1 MSFLKVNVWE
11 GKATLLINSEAE
23 AGKADSLAGCWYLS
37 LVFPETPDKSL
48 KCGKE
53 GK

>member
-11 GKATLLINSEAE
+11 GRATLLINTEAE
-23 AGKADSLAGCWYLS
+23 AGKAEFLS
-37 LVFPETPDKSL
+37 RLLVFAVFPGTPDKSL
-48 KCGKE
+48 KYRKE

>member
-1 MSFLKVNVWE
+1 M
-11 GKATLLINSEAE
+11 LINTEAE
-23 AGKADSLAGCWYLS
+23 AGKAESLSRL
-37 LVFPETPDKSL
+37 LVFAVFPGTPDKSL